1 MSKKRVLLLEPNYKN
16 KYPPMGLM
24 KLAMYHRL
32 QGFDVRFYKG
42 DLRDFAVEA
51 FADEA
56 VKKLEDVA
64 SSVKW
69 ASFYDAICAFIKKG
83 VVESESSFETEAK
96 RPFVMRW
103 MESFRKQY
111 LNGDFPEGYKYD
123 RILVTTLFTF
133 YWDIT
138 VETINGAKKFLKSDG
153 NLLVGGI
160 LATVLAEELEEAT
173 GIRPHRGI
181 LNVRKLCKGDR
192 RIGVSIDD
200 LPLDYSIVHEIDYSY
215 PAQDAYFAYTTR
227 GCVNKCPFCV
237 VPKLEPE
244 YKSVVGLKRRIRET
258 DERFGPQRDL
268 LLLDNNVLASEKF
281 PQIIKE
287 IQESGFEAGATFIPP
302 NQLEQT
308 IRLLESGWN
317 DRAYI
322 RKGLFLINEYAKKLT
337 VEDARN
343 LYSEIERRELNSYYT
358 AKKQDVI
365 DVCRSILPGYT
376 KRLPQR
382 PLARSV
388 DFNQGLDAR
397 LFTDEK
403 AKMLGSI
410 SIRPLRVAFDSWNY
424 RGYYVRAMCLAR
436 KHGIRFM
443 SNYLLYNHEDAPIE
457 LFHRLKLNNEL
468 NEMLDVTIYSFPMKY
483 QPITDPEYF
492 ANRKYIGKQWT
503 RKQLRSIQAIL
514 NVTHG
519 QVGRGYSFFQAAFGR
534 TEVEYLEILRMPDAY
549 IKRRWDAEI
558 TGAIESW
565 RDDYSALT
573 KKEKDIAD
581 KIVAEDFIRSDKSIL
596 TSVPNRVAK
605 YLSHYKIAFEDVK
618 SASKEEKRRRV
629 QAFNESC
636 QLETSEETDR
646 LVKQVVEK
654 ECKSFKFDV
663 YRNADGTKFKVLQ

>member
-1 MSKKRVLLLEPNYKN
+1 MSSKRVLLLEPNYKN

-24 KLAMYHRL
+24 KLAMYHRM
-32 QGFDVRFYKG
+32 QDFDVRFYKG
-42 DLRDFAVEA
+42 DLRDFTVEA
-51 FADEA
+51 FADKA
-56 VKKLEDVA
+56 VKKLEEIA
-64 SSVKW
+64 PSVKW
-69 ASFYDAICAFIKKG
+69 PFLYDAIGAFIKKG
-83 VVESESSFETEAK
+83 VIEPESPFETETK

-111 LNGDFPEGYKYD
+111 LTGEFPNEYKYD

-138 VETINGAKKFLKSDG
+138 VKTINDAKKFLKPDG
-153 NLLVGGI
+153 DLLVGGI

-215 PAQDAYFAYTTR
+215 PAQNAYFAYTTR
-227 GCVNKCPFCV
+227 GCINKCPFCV

-258 DERFGPQRDL
+258 DDRFGPQRDL

-281 PQIIKE
+281 PQIVKE
-287 IQESGFEAGATFIPP
+287 IQECGFEAGASFVPP

-322 RKGLFLINEYAKKLT
+322 RKGLSLINEYAKKLEI
-337 VEDARN
+337 EDAKD

-365 DVCRSILPGYT
+365 DVCRSILPDYT
-376 KRLPQR
+376 KRLQR
-382 PLARSV
+382 RPMSRAV

-436 KHGIRFM
+436 KYGIRSM
-443 SNYLLYNHEDAPIE
+443 SNYLLYNHEDAPID
-457 LFHRLKLNNEL
+457 LFRRLKLNNEL
-468 NEMLDVTIYSFPMKY
+468 NEMLDVSIYSFPMKY

-492 ANRKYIGKQWT
+492 ANRKYIGRQWT

-519 QVGRGYSFFQAAFGR
+519 QVGKGYSFFQAAFGR
-534 TEVEYLEILRMPDAY
+534 TENEYLEILRLPDAY

-565 RDDYSALT
+565 RDDYRSLT
-573 KKEKDIAD
+573 KEEKDIAD
-581 KIVAEDFIRSDKSIL
+581 KHVSDDMIRVDKKIL
-596 TSVPNRVAK
+596 ASVPTRVAK
-605 YLSHYKIAFEDVK
+605 YLSHYKFAFEDVK
-618 SASKEEKRRRV
+618 SASEEEKRRRV
-629 QAFNESC
+629 QEFNESC
-636 QLETSEETDR
+636 QVAISRETDR
-646 LVKQVVEK
+646 LVKEVVAN
-654 ECKSFKFDV
+654 ECKGFKFDV
-663 YRNADGTKFKVLQ
+663 RFNDDGTKFKVLK